1 MKVAII
7 GGGASGVLCALKLK
21 KLNSLIDV
29 TIFEATNKLLKKVS
43 ISGNGRCNLGNEN
56 IFSNAFLNPAIID
69 EMAEYKDASKEFFRE
84 IGLLT
89 TTDNEGRIYPLS
101 NQASNVVE
109 YLGKLLFFHHV
120 KVNLNHPVKKIIKT
134 KNSYQIFD
142 EVYDYVVISTGSNAG
157 INYDDS
163 YDLINDLGLE
173 TSELRPGLVGFRIQE
188 DLKMISGV
196 RTSVI
201 AKAFGKETCG
211 EVIFKDDGISGICIM
226 DLSIFKNNESL
237 LSLDLFPNYS
247 ADDLLTYAKQKL
259 LLDKNLRLHNL
270 LSGTINSKIVN
281 YINQKFENVQVNLL
295 KDEDIFEYIAQFKT
309 FNLTIKSTYDKINAQ
324 VICGGVNF
332 TEVDNFELIKYPHMY
347 ITGEVLNQVGICGG
361 YNLWFAFTTGIM
373 VAEAILKKV

>member
-1 MKVAII
+1 M
-7 GGGASGVLCALKLK
+7 
-21 KLNSLIDV
+21 
-29 TIFEATNKLLKKVS
+29 
-43 ISGNGRCNLGNEN
+43 
-56 IFSNAFLNPAIID
+56 
-69 EMAEYKDASKEFFRE
+69 
-84 IGLLT
+84 
-89 TTDNEGRIYPLS
+89 
-101 NQASNVVE
+101 
-109 YLGKLLFFHHV
+109 
-120 KVNLNHPVKKIIKT
+120 
-134 KNSYQIFD
+134 
-142 EVYDYVVISTGSNAG
+142 
-157 INYDDS
+157 
-163 YDLINDLGLE
+163 INDLGLE

-201 AKAFGKETCG
+201 AKAFGKETYG

-281 YINQKFENVQVNLL
+281 YINQKFENVQVNSL